1 MIKQDSIIYLFIFFL
16 LILIPAC
23 ENSTEPDYNA
33 KSFFPLQK
41 GNKWTYLNT
50 NSGNKAGYNTV
61 WEVTGTAKI
70 NGHLF
75 YLITITGSAG
85 DDTLY
90 YRCSGDTLFTFN
102 NYTAKEEVIADFSI
116 SKGDTCWWNPDYVV
130 TEKTKASMTFGFQ
143 KTIDYGYEISFKR
156 FTGITG
162 TETYGFVYY
171 ESRLIDAQIKK

>member
-1 MIKQDSIIYLFIFFL
+1 MIKQDSIIYLFIFL
-16 LILIPAC
+16 LFILIPAC
-23 ENSTEPDYNA
+23 ENSAEPGYNA

-50 NSGNKAGYNTV
+50 NSGSQEGYNTV

-75 YLITITGSAG
+75 YVITVTGNAE

-102 NYTAKEEVIADFSI
+102 NYDTGEKVIADFSLN
-116 SKGDTCWWNPDYVV
+116 KGDTCWWNHDCVV
-130 TEKTKASMTFGFQ
+130 TEKSGNDITFTSR
-143 KTIDYGYEISFKR
+143 KSVDYGYEISFKR

-162 TETYGFVYY
+162 TETYGFIYY